1 MNIGLDVMGGDYAPD
16 STIEGAILALED
28 IAPGDMIYLFGDQE
42 LIGKKLKEHGCSSG
56 NLLVVH
62 APDTIFMAEQPIKAF
77 TQKPHSSLARGFQ
90 YLKQNKI
97 DSFASAGNS
106 GAMII
111 GAMYTVKTIDG
122 IIRPCTS
129 VSFPNEDGSNTLVL
143 DIGTNP
149 EPKPDVLYQFGILG
163 DIYARQVFN
172 VDKPRVGLLNIGEE
186 EEKGNMLMQ
195 STYQLMKDNRDFN
208 FIGNVEGRDI
218 LSAKADVIVCDGFT
232 GNVVL
237 KQVEGMYELLKRR
250 GLTDDYIKKLDF
262 EHHGGSPVLGINAS
276 VVVGHGISNASA
288 IKNMILLSSNIHEAD
303 LFMHIRE
310 AFSRYA

>member
-1 MNIGLDVMGGDYAPD
+1 MKIGLDVMGGDFAPD
-16 STIEGAILALED
+16 TTIAGAILALNEID
-28 IAPGDMIYLFGDQE
+28 STDTLVLFGDQE
-42 LIGKKLKEHGCSSG
+42 IIKHKLSEQGSRAD
-56 NLLVVH
+56 LFEIID
-62 APDTIFMAEQPIKAF
+62 APDVVGMAEQPIKAF
-77 TQKPHSSLARGFQ
+77 TQKPESSLAKGFLH
-90 YLKQNKI
+90 LKQDKI

-111 GAMYTVKTIDG
+111 GSMYTVKTIDG

-129 VSFPNEDGSNTLVL
+129 VAFPNEKGHYTLLL

-163 DIYARQVFN
+163 NIYARHVFN
-172 VDKPRVGLLNIGEE
+172 IENPKIGLLNIGGE

-208 FIGNVEGRDI
+208 FVGNIEGRDI
-218 LSAKADVIVCDGFT
+218 LGGKADVIVCDGFT

-237 KQVEGMYELLKRR
+237 KQVEGMHEILKRR
-250 GLTDDYIKKLDF
+250 GLTDEYIDKLDF
-262 EHHGGSPVLGINAS
+262 EHHGGSPVLGINGS
-276 VVVGHGISNASA
+276 VVVGHGISNAVA
-288 IKNMILLSSNIHEAD
+288 IKNMILLSKNIHEAK
-303 LFMHIRE
+303 LFVRIKE